1 MLQDL
6 REYLDENPENAV
18 APDWSENV
26 RKSVRSQDTL
36 LYSYYTG
43 SQEIAACDVT
53 VDSQSRVH
61 HQCILFTGLSA
72 RDSLPPTAD

>member
-6 REYLDENPENAV
+6 REYLDENPDNAV

-36 LYSYYTG
+36 LPYYPG

-53 VDSQSRVH
+53 LDSQSRVH
-61 HQCILFTGLSA
+61 HHCILFTGLSA